1 MTEYRGYDPTPP
13 ARPAVAL
20 AAILLIALVF
30 IVGVAVGQSGLLGG
44 GPDTGVAPRPSPT
57 VPATSSPSGPPAS
70 VGPGATLPPD
80 APLDFGLFFEALET
94 IRQNYVGRSE
104 LDVTAITHGA
114 IRGMIDALGD
124 TAHSVFLTPEEAD
137 NEQNALDG
145 SVVGIG
151 VLLGRREEQVVIV
164 SVISGSPAQEA
175 GMRAGDRLLTVD
187 GENVTEL
194 EADQVATRV
203 RGEEGTE
210 VVLSVAR
217 PATGETL
224 DFTIARA
231 RIRIPAAAWTMVP
244 GTDVALLRL
253 VQFSAGSA
261 GELQQARNEA
271 LAAGAQA
278 LILDLRGNPGGF
290 VDQAVD
296 VSSLFLS
303 DSVVYIR
310 ELADGERIPVQT
322 NPAVQSTE
330 LPLVVLIDQNTA
342 SSGEITAGAIATAG
356 RAHLVGQTT
365 FGTGTILL
373 PFDLSDGSSIRLA
386 VERWLTP
393 DGELI
398 FGNGIA
404 PDVEVA
410 LPENGAPLE
419 PDGLRGVAP
428 ADVAALGDSQ
438 LLTALELLGVEL
450 AAPSAP
456 SPSP

>member
-1 MTEYRGYDPTPP
+1 MSDYRSYDSTPA
-13 ARPAVAL
+13 ARPAVAF

-30 IVGVAVGQSGLLGG
+30 MVGVAVGQSGLLGG
-44 GPDTGVAPRPSPT
+44 GPDGGVATRPTPT
-57 VPATSSPSGPPAS
+57 APATNSPSSAPS
-70 VGPGATLPPD
+70 SIGPGATLPPD
-80 APLDFGLFFEALET
+80 APLNFGLLFEALEV
-94 IRQNYVGRSE
+94 IRRDYVGRSE
-104 LDVTAITHGA
+104 LDVEVLTHGA
-114 IRGMIDALGD
+114 IRGLIEALGD
-124 TAHSVFLTPEEAD
+124 TAHSVFLTPEEAA

-164 SVISGSPAQEA
+164 SVIGGSPAQAA
-175 GMRAGDRLLTVD
+175 GMRAGDELLTVD
-187 GENVTEL
+187 GQSIAGL
-194 EADQVATRV
+194 ETDQVATRV
-203 RGEEGTE
+203 RGEEGSE
-210 VVLSVAR
+210 VTLSVAR
-217 PATGETL
+217 PSTGDTL
-224 DFTIARA
+224 EFTIARA
-231 RIRIPAAAWTMVP
+231 RIRVPATAWAMVP
-244 GTDVALLRL
+244 GTDVAVLRL

-271 LAAGAQA
+271 LAAGATA
-278 LILDLRGNPGGF
+278 FILDLRGNPGGF

-296 VSSLFLS
+296 VSSLFLG
-303 DSVVYIR
+303 DAVVYIR

-322 NPAVQSTE
+322 NTAIDATD

-342 SSGEITAGAIATAG
+342 SSGEITAGAIAAAG
-356 RAHLVGQTT
+356 RAQLVGQTT

-398 FGNGIA
+398 FGNGIV
-404 PDVEVA
+404 PDLAIE
-410 LPENGAPLE
+410 LPEDGVPIE
-419 PDGLRGVAP
+419 PDALRDMAP

-438 LLTALELLGVEL
+438 LLAALELLGAVQM
-450 AAPSAP
+450 AP

>member
-1 MTEYRGYDPTPP
+1 MSDYRSYDSTPP

-20 AAILLIALVF
+20 ASILLIALVF
-30 IVGVAVGQSGLLGG
+30 VVGVLVGQSGLLGG
-44 GPDTGVAPRPSPT
+44 GDGDIAARPTPTASAPAPG
-57 VPATSSPSGPPAS
+57 SPSAPPS
-70 VGPGATLPPD
+70 SLGPGATLPPD
-80 APLDFGLFFEALET
+80 APLDFGLFFEALEV
-94 IRQNYVGRSE
+94 IRRDYVGRSE
-104 LDVTAITHGA
+104 LDVRALTHGA
-114 IRGMIDALGD
+114 IRGLIEALGD

-164 SVISGSPAQEA
+164 SVISASPAQAA
-175 GMRAGDRLLTVD
+175 GLRAGDELLTVD
-187 GENVTEL
+187 GQSVTGL
-194 EADQVATRV
+194 ETDQVATRV
-203 RGEEGTE
+203 RGEEGTD
-210 VVLSVAR
+210 VTLSVAR
-217 PATGETL
+217 PSTGETL

-231 RIRIPAAAWTMVP
+231 RIRIPAAAWSMVP

-253 VQFSAGSA
+253 VQFSAGSS

-271 LAAGAQA
+271 VAAGAQS
-278 LILDLRGNPGGF
+278 LIFDLRGNPGGF

-322 NPAVQSTE
+322 NPAVEATDI
-330 LPLVVLIDQNTA
+330 PLVVLIDQNTA
-342 SSGEITAGAIATAG
+342 SSGEITAGAIAAAG
-356 RAHLVGQTT
+356 RALLVGQTT

-393 DGELI
+393 EGEVI
-398 FGNGIA
+398 FGNGIT
-404 PDVEVA
+404 PDIEVA
-410 LPENGAPLE
+410 LPEDGAPIE
-419 PDGLRGVAP
+419 PDALRDMAP
-428 ADVAALGDSQ
+428 EDLAALGDSQ
-438 LLTALELLGVEL
+438 LLTALELLQSV
-450 AAPSAP
+450 APP

>member
-1 MTEYRGYDPTPP
+1 MSEYRSYDSTPA

-30 IVGVAVGQSGLLGG
+30 LVGVAVGQSGLLS
-44 GPDTGVAPRPSPT
+44 GPSGDGGVAAQPSATPSAEPSPT
-57 VPATSSPSGPPAS
+57 GPDPSL
-70 VGPGATLPPD
+70 GPGATIPPD
-80 APLDFGLFFEALET
+80 APLDFGLLLESLEV
-94 IRQNYVGRSE
+94 IRQTYVGRSE
-104 LDVTAITHGA
+104 LDVTSLTHGA
-114 IRGMIDALGD
+114 IRGIVDALGD

-137 NEQNALDG
+137 AEQNSLDG

-151 VLLGRREEQVVIV
+151 VLLGLRDEQVVIV
-164 SVISGSPAQEA
+164 SVIGDGPAQEV
-175 GMRAGDRLLTVD
+175 GLRAGDEIVEVD
-187 GENVTEL
+187 GEAVAGLETE
-194 EADQVATRV
+194 QVAARV

-210 VVLSVAR
+210 VTITVER
-217 PATGETL
+217 PSTGQRL
-224 DFTIARA
+224 DFTMERA
-231 RIRIPAAAWTMVP
+231 RIEIPAASWAMVP

-261 GELQQARNEA
+261 AELAQARDDA
-271 LAAGAQA
+271 LAAGAER

-296 VSSLFLS
+296 ATSLFVP

-310 ELADGERIPVQT
+310 ELASGERIPVRT
-322 NPAVQSTE
+322 NPDIEPTGV
-330 LPLVVLIDQNTA
+330 PLVVLVDQNTA
-342 SSGEITAGAIATAG
+342 SSGEITAGAIDAAG
-356 RAHLVGQTT
+356 RAPLVGQTT

-398 FGNGIA
+398 FGNGIE
-404 PDVEVA
+404 PDVEVE
-410 LPENGAPLE
+410 LPPDGVPVE
-419 PDGLRGVAP
+419 PDELRDLSPEEVS
-428 ADVAALGDSQ
+428 ALGDTQ
-438 LLTALELLGVEL
+438 LLTALDLVRGVT
-450 AAPSAP
+450 P